1 MSLARIPQVPECRTS
16 LRLLGAT
23 VIDGTGA
30 APIPDGEVLIE
41 LGRLS
46 YVGPRRPDIATD
58 AVDVDVKGKTVLPGF
73 FDVHVHM
80 GISLESDPRRSRAM
94 FQEELVLQQALAM
107 RATLMAGVTTVRD
120 LGGMTPGFRN
130 AVADGTLIG
139 PRAHVAIA
147 VISPTG
153 GHVDSHLP
161 NGVLAISGA
170 GDMSAMSRIVDTD
183 DQMRVTVRELL
194 RAGADVIKVCT
205 TGGVSSPSDTPYDIG
220 VPEHQV
226 RIAVEETARRQGQPV
241 VAHAQGARGILEA
254 VRGGVSSV
262 EHGYQITP
270 EAIDMMLAQDTYLV
284 PTLSS
289 ALRVPDPAKVPPYL
303 YEKKVVWS
311 AIAREHVTVALQ
323 AGVKV
328 ALGTDAGVCP
338 HGEDLR
344 ELGYLVE
351 LGLTPMAAIQAGTIE
366 AARLMRVEEQLGSL
380 ETGKLADVVI
390 TDIDPLTDITK
401 LGDPGNVP
409 VIVQGGRVVKD
420 LHSWMPVAMTLPALA
435 ACTGNISF
443 EHAKENGRL
452 S

>member
-41 LGRLS
+41 HGRLS

-80 GISLESDPRRSRAM
+80 GISLESDPRRSQAM

-130 AVADGTLIG
+130 AVADGT
-139 PRAHVAIA
+139 
-147 VISPTG
+147 
-153 GHVDSHLP
+153 
-161 NGVLAISGA
+161 LAISGA

-323 AGVKV
+323 AEVKV

-443 EHAKENGRL
+443 EHAKEDGRL